1 MTVAA
6 NADAAVDARTRTKIR
21 REIRRLI
28 LIFILQ
34 NCALLNAASSICP
47 WHCKVFV
54 PMLVG
59 KKFMTRCQ
67 LHKTGMTYFF
77 GEEDV
82 HIFIAELSNQ
92 TWCAATAP
100 AAGQF
105 ATDLVSNDM
114 TCSCSFC
121 RLGLVCASRPSP
133 SWAERRKNIA
143 RRRTPSLPPRKK
155 DILSRPSP
163 PLRRPINA
171 RFRSIRTRWRA
182 A

>member
-1 MTVAA
+1 
-6 NADAAVDARTRTKIR
+6 
-21 REIRRLI
+21 
-28 LIFILQ
+28 
-34 NCALLNAASSICP
+34 
-47 WHCKVFV
+47 
-54 PMLVG
+54 MLVG
-59 KKFMTRCQ
+59 EKFTTRCQ

-143 RRRTPSLPPRKK
+143 RRRTPSSKEGHFVTTVAAFATANQRAIQIHTYALARRLKRSGPISISARVR
-155 DILSRPSP
+155 SRPSQ
-163 PLRRPINA
+163 LATLIFRA
-171 RFRSIRTRWRA
+171 GASHRFASIECQKRSNGSPK
-182 A
+182 